1 MRVRRLVA
9 GTAAILLSILGLG
22 APVAAAPEAPPVTV
36 STSIIDVGRYVTFS
50 ERFFTCAAAA
60 DDGSDQVVI
69 TLDGVPVA
77 AEPIAADGEWWAT
90 IQVPDEPGT
99 YTYQTT
105 CYTEAG
111 PVTYAPR
118 TITVLPPRPDDL
130 SVAIGEPT
138 RDGCTV
144 SIPVTTTSA
153 YTFEMQVWDDQ
164 RVIQN
169 TVWQTEGDETHVV
182 EWTITGRPDPT
193 FEGDIYFT
201 VRVNGSPVLGPDGKY
216 GVSYSYPD
224 EVADACS
231 ADVPVS
237 AVLGE
242 NPMSVQPGQTVTI
255 AGEGF
260 LAGETIDVTLEESG
274 AVIGGRQGRS
284 PRYLI
289 ASDPYSVSA
298 TLPSDLSPGQ
308 HVLVLTGQTSLR
320 TARVTVTAPEETPIP
335 DATSGPAPESD
346 EAPVIPA
353 PDATSGPAP
362 GPTAS

>member
-1 MRVRRLVA
+1 MRVQRLIA
-9 GTAAILLSILGLG
+9 GTVAILLSVLGFG
-22 APVAAAPEAPPVTV
+22 APVAAAPEAPPVNV

-69 TLDGVPVA
+69 TLEGVPVA

-90 IQVPDEPGT
+90 VQVPDEPGA

-153 YTFEMQVWDDQ
+153 YTFEMLIWDDQ

-169 TVWQTEGDETHVV
+169 SVWETEGDETHVV
-182 EWTITGRPDPT
+182 RWTITGRPDPT
-193 FEGDIYFT
+193 FEGDIHIM
-201 VRVNGSPVLGPDGKY
+201 VRVNGSPVLGPDGRY
-216 GVSYSYPD
+216 GLSYSYPE

-231 ADVPVS
+231 AAVPVS
-237 AVLGE
+237 AVLSE
-242 NPMSVQPGQTVTI
+242 NPMSVQAGQTLTI
-255 AGEGF
+255 SGEGF
-260 LAGETIDVTLEESG
+260 LAGEAIDVVLEESD
-274 AVIGGRQGRS
+274 AVIGGRQGAS
-284 PRYLI
+284 VRYLI
-289 ASDPYSVSA
+289 ASNPYSVSA

-308 HVLVLTGQTSLR
+308 HVLVLSGQTSLR
-320 TARVTVTAPEETPIP
+320 TARVTVTVPQEAPVTPAPE
-335 DATSGPAPESD
+335 ATSGPAP
-346 EAPVIPA
+346 APE
-353 PDATSGPAP
+353 
-362 GPTAS
+362 